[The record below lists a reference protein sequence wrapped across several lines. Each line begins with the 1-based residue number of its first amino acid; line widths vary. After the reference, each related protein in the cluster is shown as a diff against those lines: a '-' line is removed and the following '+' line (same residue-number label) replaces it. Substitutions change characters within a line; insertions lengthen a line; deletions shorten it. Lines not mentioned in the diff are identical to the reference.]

1 MSNSV
6 ITSSVVFQSN
16 RSNTMPSSVFDQIQS
31 GDEVQIMKDSS
42 PNRISNPDVNKDL
55 TPY

>member
-1 MSNSV
+1 
-6 ITSSVVFQSN
+6 
-16 RSNTMPSSVFDQIQS
+16 MPSSVFDQIQS